1 MRHKLFKKYFSA
13 TAAIVL
19 FSLTAMMI
27 ILTFVY
33 SSHLTGEKYKALN
46 KACDSV
52 TDFAEY
58 AYSNNSESFNRD
70 VYYVISNSAS
80 VYDFDIFVTDKGGV
94 IRICSCKEWEES
106 GNCDHTGTAIPK
118 QDIAEILK
126 KENGAMSTLD
136 IFSTPRYTVGD
147 ALGGDKGTLYG
158 YIIAAAS
165 ADEVKA
171 LAAKVIRI
179 YLMSAVFPIVFM
191 FFALYIMSY
200 RMIRPLKLMSEA
212 ARAMAKGDF
221 SRRIPVTSDDE
232 IGELAVAFNGMTNS
246 LARLEEMRKSF
257 VANISHELRTPM
269 TTIGGFIDGIIDGT
283 IEPERQSYY
292 LGIASEEVKRLSR
305 MVESMLSLSRLESG
319 EFAPK
324 YEQFDF
330 REQVLNIVIS
340 QEQRIE
346 QKSIDIVGLDELP
359 AVTVN
364 ADKDLIYRVI
374 YNLVDNA
381 IKFTEES
388 GRISF
393 AVKIDAKNVSF
404 SIENTGMGI
413 PKSELPFVF
422 DRFYKVDKS
431 RSANKS
437 STGLGLYMAKTII
450 KNHGGSISVS
460 SIENGI
466 TAFEF
471 KLPLNK

>member
-52 TDFAEY
+52 SGFAEY
-58 AYSNNSESFNRD
+58 AYSTGSENFNRN
-70 VYYVISNSAS
+70 VYYIISNSAS

-94 IRICSCKEWEES
+94 IRICSCKDWADNGS
-106 GNCDHTGTAIPK
+106 CDHTGTAIAK
-118 QDIAEILK
+118 NDISDILA
-126 KENGAMSTLD
+126 KENGIMSKLN
-136 IFSTPRYTVGD
+136 IFRTPRYIVGE
-147 ALGGDKGTLYG
+147 ALNDNTGSTYG

-165 ADEVKA
+165 VDDVKA
-171 LAAKVIRI
+171 LATKVIKI
-179 YLMSAVFPIVFM
+179 YLMAAIFPIVFM
-191 FFALYIMSY
+191 FFALYVMSY
-200 RMIRPLKLMSEA
+200 RMTRPLKLMSEA

-221 SRRIPVTSDDE
+221 SRRIPVTTDDE

-246 LARLEEMRKSF
+246 LSRLEDMRKSF

-330 REQVLNIVIS
+330 REQILNIVIS

-346 QKSIDIVGLDELP
+346 QKNIDIVGLDELP
-359 AVTVN
+359 AVTVS

-381 IKFTEES
+381 IKFTNQS

-393 AVKIDAKNVSF
+393 AVKLDAKNVSF
-404 SIENTGMGI
+404 SIENTGVGI

>member
-1 MRHKLFKKYFSA
+1 M
-13 TAAIVL
+13 
-19 FSLTAMMI
+19 
-27 ILTFVY
+27 Y

-52 TDFAEY
+52 SGFAEY
-58 AYSNNSESFNRD
+58 AYRMGSENFNRN
-70 VYYVISNSAS
+70 VYYIISNSAS

-94 IRICSCKEWEES
+94 IRICSCKEWAEN
-106 GNCDHTGTAIPK
+106 GNCDHTGTAIAK
-118 QDIAEILK
+118 NDISDILA
-126 KENGAMSTLD
+126 KENGIMSKLN
-136 IFSTPRYTVGD
+136 IFRTPRYIVGE
-147 ALGGDKGTLYG
+147 ALNDNTGSTYG
-158 YIIAAAS
+158 YIIASAS
-165 ADEVKA
+165 VDDVKA
-171 LAAKVIRI
+171 LATKVIKI
-179 YLMSAVFPIVFM
+179 YLMAAIFPIVFM
-191 FFALYIMSY
+191 FFALYVMSY
-200 RMIRPLKLMSEA
+200 RMTRPLKLMSEA

-221 SRRIPVTSDDE
+221 SRRIPVTTDDE

-246 LARLEEMRKSF
+246 LSRLEDMRKSF

-330 REQVLNIVIS
+330 REQILNIVIS
-340 QEQRIE
+340 QEQRID
-346 QKSIDIVGLDELP
+346 QKNIDIVGLDELP
-359 AVTVN
+359 AVTVS

-381 IKFTEES
+381 IKFTNQS

-404 SIENTGMGI
+404 SIKNTGKGI

-431 RSANKS
+431 RSDNKS

-466 TAFEF
+466 TEFEF